1 MEMSDPDV
9 NETELMTSSPPAQFV
24 PFISDEE
31 WAIISVV
38 NFTFICGLGC
48 LTGMVTNVINIVVF
62 AKQGFHDSMNVSLM
76 GLAVSD
82 LGSLVTTFWM
92 SICFNPLFIAADLP
106 IDVKEVMN
114 TLGGRPHI
122 IFARITSFITAFIT
136 FERCLCISLPLKVK
150 MIITPR
156 RTKIIIIFIFILMF
170 SYPPLYVGNRLE
182 WVFDSSRNATILT
195 VEFNEEVIKIEPVAF
210 FLYGV
215 TFSLLSFVF
224 VICCTIVL
232 VVKLNTKTK
241 WRQATAAKGASA
253 PEGVGV
259 KDKKVVKMVTF
270 ISSIFIVCFGPSS
283 LMFVVM
289 ALEPRFRLN
298 GAFTNLYMT
307 LWSASFILETVNS
320 SVNMFVYLTMSSKY
334 RAVFMKTFLGREE
347 K

>member
-1 MEMSDPDV
+1 
-9 NETELMTSSPPAQFV
+9 MTSSSLAKFV
-24 PFISDEE
+24 PLISNEA
-31 WAIISVV
+31 WAIIQVV
-38 NFTFICGLGC
+38 NFVLICGLGS
-48 LTGMVTNVINIVVF
+48 LTGLVTNVINIVVF
-62 AKQGFHDSMNVSLM
+62 AKQGFHDSVNVSLM

-82 LGSLVTTFWM
+82 LGSLVTTFWL
-92 SICFNPLFIAADLP
+92 SICFNPLFINAGLP
-106 IDVKEVMN
+106 INVMEVMN
-114 TLGGRPHI
+114 ATGGRPHI
-122 IFARITSFITAFIT
+122 CFARVTSFITAFIT

-170 SYPPLYVGNRLE
+170 SYPPFYVGNRLA
-182 WVFDSSRNATILT
+182 WVFDSSRNATILKL
-195 VEFNEEVIKIEPVAF
+195 EYNEEITIVEPIAF

-215 TFSLLSFVF
+215 TFSTFSFVF

-283 LMFVVM
+283 FLFAIM
-289 ALEPRFRLN
+289 ALEPRFRFN
-298 GAFTNLYMT
+298 GAYTNVYMVV
-307 LWSASFILETVNS
+307 WSASFILETVNS